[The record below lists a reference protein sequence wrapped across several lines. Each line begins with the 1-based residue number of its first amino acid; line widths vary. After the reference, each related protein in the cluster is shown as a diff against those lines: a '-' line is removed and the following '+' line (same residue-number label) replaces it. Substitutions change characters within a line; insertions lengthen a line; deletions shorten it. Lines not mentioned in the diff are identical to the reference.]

1 VLALCLLRFS
11 IFLRANFVSAP
22 RLQMIIATNFTVCM
36 RWSADQQF
44 SGHSSILQKKKSKH
58 AVTCGVQDTQ

>member
-1 VLALCLLRFS
+1 
-11 IFLRANFVSAP
+11 
-22 RLQMIIATNFTVCM
+22 MIIAPNFTVCM

-58 AVTCGVQDTQ
+58 AVTCGVQDTQYKKASKRERERRERDLFVLSLFW